1 MNISFQTNFHVVLLI
16 WVEKSTVMLPKQQL
30 LLTLQTRAFEL
41 LKMEIM
47 LNDQDKDGK
56 HGVFLFS
63 TTNFK
68 S

>member
-30 LLTLQTRAFEL
+30 QPEHLNL

-56 HGVFLFS
+56 HGVFLFN
-63 TTNFK
+63 TTNFQ

>member
-30 LLTLQTRAFEL
+30 QPEHLNL

-47 LNDQDKDGK
+47 LNGQDKDGK
-56 HGVFLFS
+56 HGVFLFN
-63 TTNFK
+63 TTNFQ